1 MKILASGM
9 SGTIGLALLPALASE
24 RHTIV
29 RLKTGVARS
38 QNEIAWDPG
47 KPLNPELIGGFDAV
61 IHLAGENIFGRWSQ
75 AKKTRIRDSR
85 VKGTQ
90 HVCEALAH
98 GENKPGVLIAG
109 SAIGYYGNRGDETLT
124 EESALGKGF
133 LAETCREWEA
143 ATQPAEQAGWRV
155 IHLRTGVV
163 LSTREGALKKMLLP
177 FRLGLGGK
185 IGSGRQWLSWISIA
199 DTVAA
204 ILHCLKTE
212 SLRGPVNMV
221 APNPVTNAEFSR
233 TLGKALHRP
242 TFATVPAFA
251 TKFLFGPEM
260 AEETVLTS
268 QRVLPK
274 RLLESGFQFQQP
286 DLSGALKK
294 LLQKQQ

>member
-9 SGTIGLALLPALASE
+9 SGTIGQALLPALASDT
-24 RHTIV
+24 HTIV

-38 QNEIAWDPG
+38 QNEIAWDPR

-75 AKKTRIRDSR
+75 AKKARIRDSR

-98 GENKPGVLIAG
+98 NESKPGILIAG

-124 EESALGKGF
+124 EESALGTGF

-143 ATQPAEQAGWRV
+143 ATQPAVQAGWRV

-163 LSTREGALKKMLLP
+163 LSTQEGALKKMLLP

-212 SLRGPVNMV
+212 SLRGPVNMA
-221 APNPVTNAEFSR
+221 APNPVTNVEFSQ
-233 TLGKALHRP
+233 TLGKVLHRP
-242 TFATVPAFA
+242 AFAAVPAFA
-251 TKFLFGPEM
+251 TKLLFGPEM

-268 QRVLPK
+268 QRVLPR

-286 DLSGALKK
+286 ELNEALKN
-294 LLQKQQ
+294 LLQR